1 MKDLFLLQFCQQ
13 PENYHAT
20 IKRLRKHHRRCRGKS
35 KRQKIEIAS
44 NIVNNGIRSVV
55 FSLQPYWLDNEV
67 FRADEMLMVERV
79 DASSEQV
86 ILHFLSKK
94 KRLPKKKWW
103 KR

>member
-1 MKDLFLLQFCQQ
+1 VKDPFLLQFCQL
-13 PENYHAT
+13 PENYHST
-20 IKRLRKHHRRCRGKS
+20 IKRLKKHHPRCQSKS
-35 KRQKIEIAS
+35 KRQRIEIAS
-44 NIVNNGIRSVV
+44 NIVNNAIRSIV

-79 DASSEQV
+79 DPSSEQV

-103 KR
+103 K